1 MSERR
6 PSPGPLT
13 TLPVGAALLSL
24 LAGLAVAQMPP
35 EIPARPAVASPV
47 DARPV
52 EHVLEF
58 GLGLGR
64 YDFRGS
70 DATSGFDS
78 QYARY
83 SRSRPRLDTWRLT
96 VGRQHRLGDS
106 SLDGG
111 LSYTRFLGA
120 TGLTAGISSGT
131 GDVLA
136 HRYRLDLGI
145 VQPVAGLL
153 ASLGYTRLESKA
165 ENSSHGWSLGLT
177 RWFSHLIVSAG
188 HRLEFGQPGDTES
201 STTSLGLMWYTWRK
215 TYLGVGAD
223 FGQVAYQ
230 LVGPGVPVTGNVL
243 VDYDSWSAH
252 VALMR
257 YLDERSGLNLRYD
270 HGDARDIWTT
280 DGVSASYFREW

>member
-1 MSERR
+1 MFERR
-6 PSPGPLT
+6 RNHGHRRAPLHA
-13 TLPVGAALLSL
+13 LLAGAALLFL
-24 LAGLAVAQMPP
+24 TAGPTAAQAPPEGPKRLPGLA
-35 EIPARPAVASPV
+35 PAADQVI
-47 DARPV
+47 
-52 EHVLEF
+52 EF

-70 DATSGFDS
+70 DATSSFDS
-78 QYARY
+78 QYVRY
-83 SRSRPRLDTWRLT
+83 ARSRPRLDTWRLT

-111 LSYTRFLGA
+111 LSYTRYLGE
-120 TGLTAGISSGT
+120 TSLMAGISSGT

-145 VQPVAGLL
+145 TQPVAGML
-153 ASLGYTRLESKA
+153 ASLGYTRIESKA

-177 RWFSHLIVSAG
+177 RWFSHVIVSAG

-201 STTSLGLMWYTWRK
+201 STTSLGLTFYTWRK
-215 TYLGVGAD
+215 TYLGLGAD

-230 LVGPGVPVTGNVL
+230 LVGPDVPIPGGVL
-243 VDYDSWSAH
+243 VDYDAWNAH

-257 YLDERSGLNLRYD
+257 YVNERSGFNLRYD